1 MGTYIHFVTEQGS
14 GYSQFENWYV
24 NERSNASGD
33 TWADEDF
40 KKILQMFYYP
50 NGARLIGQA
59 IPQHTDGTIED
70 YAVEIYGHLIEGRL
84 VIIDQSSGEPKV
96 NQSSAERIMWQIF
109 S

>member
-1 MGTYIHFVTEQGS
+1 
-14 GYSQFENWYV
+14 
-24 NERSNASGD
+24 
-33 TWADEDF
+33 
-40 KKILQMFYYP
+40 MFYYP

-109 S
+109 RENQRKFREGEDPLRYSHLH